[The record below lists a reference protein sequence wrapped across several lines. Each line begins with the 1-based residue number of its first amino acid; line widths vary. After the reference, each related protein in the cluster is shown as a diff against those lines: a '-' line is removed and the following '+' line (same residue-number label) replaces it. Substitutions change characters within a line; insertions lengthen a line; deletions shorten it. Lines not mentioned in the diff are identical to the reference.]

1 MLSQED
7 NELLTR
13 VGQGTPTGELFRR
26 FWLPVLL
33 SDELPRADGDP
44 LRVRILGEDLVAFRD
59 TGGEVGLL
67 AQHCPHRG
75 ASLFFG
81 RNEEG
86 GLRCVY
92 HGWKF
97 DALGA
102 CLDMPNEASS
112 AKGTPGKDEDACWAE
127 EVSNL
132 ETVRAVAYP
141 CVERGGLVWV
151 YMGPPERRPAPP
163 DLEFTLVPDDH
174 HYVTKYPLDC
184 NYMQGMEG
192 ELDSSHVSF
201 LHSALKPDQ
210 NRLNRQVLGQNLLE
224 LTARDGHP
232 RFTVVDSDGG
242 LVIGASREVGDG
254 TLYWRITQ
262 WLMPCYTLVPGD
274 PRGTLLCQIRIPIDD
289 EHHWLF
295 RLRWN
300 AFRPLP
306 AEEVRE
312 YRRGGG
318 FYATQIPGSYQT
330 LANKSNDYLIDRHKQ
345 KTVNYSG
352 MESVP
357 IEDTAMMESMGPIY
371 DRTQEHLGSSD
382 VAVISARR
390 RLIKLATDLRSGV
403 EPFAAAHPELYR
415 VRSAVKVL
423 PRHVPFLEGTGDL
436 LVSRVAGD
444 QKLAST

>member
-1 MLSQED
+1 MLTRED
-7 NELLTR
+7 NQLLT
-13 VGQGTPTGELFRR
+13 GIGPGSPMGDLFRR
-26 FWLPVLL
+26 FWIPVLL
-33 SDELPRADGDP
+33 AEELPHADSDP
-44 LRVRILGEDLVAFRD
+44 LRVRILGEDLIAFKD
-59 TGGEVGLL
+59 TNGDIGLI
-67 AQHCPHRG
+67 QNNCPHRG

-81 RNEEG
+81 RNEEN

-97 DALGA
+97 ATDGT
-102 CLDMPNEASS
+102 CVDMPNEPQESDFRHKVKAI
-112 AKGTPGKDEDACWAE
+112 
-127 EVSNL
+127 
-132 ETVRAVAYP
+132 AYP
-141 CVERGGLVWV
+141 CIESGGLIWA
-151 YMGPPERRPAPP
+151 YMGPAELQPAAPH
-163 DLEFTLVPDDH
+163 LEFTLVPDSH
-174 HYVTKYPLDC
+174 RYVTKYPLDC

-201 LHSALKPDQ
+201 LHSSLTPNTNGLD
-210 NRLNRQVLGQNLLE
+210 RVVPGQNLLE

-232 RFTVVDSDGG
+232 RFTVLESDYG

-274 PRGTLLCQIRIPIDD
+274 PNGTLLCQIRIPIDD
-289 EHHWLF
+289 HHHYLF

-306 AEEVRE
+306 DDEVAL

-330 LANKSNDYLIDRHKQ
+330 VANKSNDYLIDRVKQ
-345 KTVNYSG
+345 RTVNYSG

-371 DRTQEHLGSSD
+371 DRSQEHLGGSD
-382 VAVISARR
+382 VAVIATRR
-390 RLIKLATDLRSGV
+390 RLLKLALDLRQGV
-403 EPFAAAHPELYR
+403 EPFPTRHPELYR
-415 VRSAVKVL
+415 VRSAVKIL
-423 PRHVPFLEGTGDL
+423 PREVAFLEGAQDL
-436 LVSRVAGD
+436 LLSR
-444 QKLAST
+444 L

>member
-1 MLSQED
+1 MLSRED
-7 NELLTR
+7 NELVCR
-13 VGQGTPTGELFRR
+13 VGPGTPMGNLMREYWIPALQ
-26 FWLPVLL
+26 
-33 SDELPRADGDP
+33 SDDLASLDGDP
-44 LRVRILGEDLVAFRD
+44 LRVRLLGEDLVAFRD
-59 TGGEVGLL
+59 TSGKVGLI
-67 AQHCPHRG
+67 QNNCPHRG

-97 DALGA
+97 SRDGS
-102 CLDMPNEASS
+102 CVDMPNE
-112 AKGTPGKDEDACWAE
+112 PAE
-127 EVSNL
+127 SDFRQK
-132 ETVRAVAYP
+132 VRAVAYP
-141 CVERGGLVWV
+141 CIESGGLIWA
-151 YMGPPERRPAPP
+151 YMGPPERQPSPP
-163 DLEFTLVPDDH
+163 DLEFTLVPDSH
-174 HYVTKYPLDC
+174 RYVTKYPLDC

-201 LHSALKPDQ
+201 LHSS
-210 NRLNRQVLGQNLLE
+210 LNPNTNGLDRVVPGQNLLE

-232 RFTVVDSDGG
+232 RFTVLDSDYG

-274 PRGTLLCQIRIPIDD
+274 PNGTLLCQIRIPIDD
-289 EHHWLF
+289 HHHYLF

-300 AFRPLP
+300 AFNPLP
-306 AEEVRE
+306 EDEVAL

-330 LANKSNDYLIDRHKQ
+330 VANKSNDYLIDRVRQ
-345 KTVNYSG
+345 RTVNYSG

-371 DRTQEHLGSSD
+371 DRSQEHLGSSD
-382 VAVISARR
+382 VAVIATRR
-390 RLIKLATDLRSGV
+390 RLIKLASDLRQGV
-403 EPFAAAHPELYR
+403 EPFAVLHPELYR
-415 VRSAVKVL
+415 VRSAVKIL
-423 PRHVPFLEGTGDL
+423 RRDVPFLEGAHDL
-436 LVSRVAGD
+436 LLSR
-444 QKLAST
+444 L